1 MHRERKKVRGAEGKG
16 RREKENAENT
26 EEGEKKR
33 K

>member
-1 MHRERKKVRGAEGKG
+1 MQRERKKVRRAEGKG
-16 RREKENAENT
+16 RMEKENAENT